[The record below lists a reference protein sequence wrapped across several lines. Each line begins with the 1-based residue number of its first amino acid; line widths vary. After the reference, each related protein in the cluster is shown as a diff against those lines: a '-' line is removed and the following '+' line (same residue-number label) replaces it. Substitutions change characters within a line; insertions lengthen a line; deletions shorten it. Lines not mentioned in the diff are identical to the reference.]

1 MKITNIEVIP
11 IYPRLAKR
19 YDNRK
24 VDLYGIDHRTVFKV
38 ETDAGIVGY
47 GDQRVR
53 PGGQPDQQLQPLS
66 SVATRL
72 TLSTMIS
79 PTAPP

>member
-24 VDLYGIDHRTVFKV
+24 GRPIRYRPPHRLQS
-38 ETDAGIVGY
+38 
-47 GDQRVR
+47 GDRCR
-53 PGGQPDQQLQPLS
+53 NR
-66 SVATRL
+66 RL
-72 TLSTMIS
+72 R
-79 PTAPP
+79 

>member
-24 VDLYGIDHRTVFKV
+24 VDLYGIDHRTVFV
-38 ETDAGIVGY
+38 QSGNGRRDN
-47 GDQRVR
+47 
-53 PGGQPDQQLQPLS
+53 
-66 SVATRL
+66 RL
-72 TLSTMIS
+72 R
-79 PTAPP
+79 